1 MELDLVHDIQAVYR
15 KVIDSMS
22 KPGLIS
28 NVRSQAEKV
37 TLTIG
42 CFNTTLL
49 LILMLLDT
57 EIKFKVCSEHEEEVT
72 QAINRLTYARATEL
86 ENADFI
92 IVLHDAPPRELVR
105 ALRRAYA
112 GDLLNPHKSATII
125 FEADAVTNAPDLI
138 LTGPGIE
145 KENRIRVNAGSD
157 EWVDLRAE
165 KNSEYPLGIEIIITD
180 PDDNILC
187 LPRTTQITRQ
197 VMA

>member
-1 MELDLVHDIQAVYR
+1 MELDWVHDIQAVYR

-28 NVRSQAEKV
+28 NVHSQAEKI

-42 CFNTTLL
+42 CFNSTLL

-57 EIKFKVCSEHEEEVT
+57 EIKFKVCSEHEEEIT
-72 QAINRLTYARATEL
+72 QAINRLTYAQATEL
-86 ENADFI
+86 EGADFI
-92 IVLHDAPPRELVR
+92 IVLHDAPPQELVR

-125 FEADAVTNAPDLI
+125 FEADSVTNEPDLI

-145 KENRIRVNAGSD
+145 KENRIRVNTSD